1 MTERFETNVA
11 SFASSIETLLEQV
24 FGQVPACE
32 VTFTGQRAVIDF
44 ERLPLKVAG
53 RELLALD
60 VDFGCR
66 PDATGNHLAVTKSK
80 FTLWPVR
87 KRTPPLFRLDY
98 QDDMVSAPSAHW
110 QVYAERGD
118 LVLAL
123 ANRRV
128 GATELGALHI
138 PVGGARFRPC
148 LEDVLQFAI
157 DDLGV
162 DALGGARRVLDVSRY
177 EWRVRQLKTTVRDAP
192 REASEALRDLGYTVT
207 PPSSGDPTTRAETF
221 TKW

>member
-1 MTERFETNVA
+1 M
-11 SFASSIETLLEQV
+11 
-24 FGQVPACE
+24 
-32 VTFTGQRAVIDF
+32 
-44 ERLPLKVAG
+44 
-53 RELLALD
+53 
-60 VDFGCR
+60 
-66 PDATGNHLAVTKSK
+66 
-80 FTLWPVR
+80 
-87 KRTPPLFRLDY
+87 
-98 QDDMVSAPSAHW
+98 SAPSAHW

-123 ANRRV
+123 ANRCV

-192 REASEALRDLGYTVT
+192 REASEALRDLGYIVT
-207 PPSSGDPTTRAETF
+207 PPSGGDPTTRAETF